1 VRILVRAC
9 VVLVSA
15 GAAALAQP
23 TVNANGMVNAASFIP
38 AGLPNGDIAQG
49 SMFSI
54 YGHNLGPATSP
65 ALSWP
70 LHTAEGLGGVT
81 VQVRDSAGQTRFAI
95 MLFVGPDQVNAILP
109 SATATGQASLTV
121 TFGGQTSA
129 PQTFNVVPRSVGLY
143 ALNQQGSGPG
153 VIQQYN
159 NPNYAFNDIAT
170 SAVPSQIGV
179 LWGTGLGPVTGD
191 ETQPPVQVDLG
202 AGAEVWVGGQQVPP
216 ANVQYQGRSS
226 YAGLDQINFVIPN
239 ILGCY
244 VPVFVKVGNVV
255 SNTVSMSISANGGM
269 CADALSFSGLDPN
282 AVRAN
287 GLKQGSVSVNWS
299 TTKIPGFPIDI
310 VSNSASGIFYGYDWL
325 RLSQSHGQFGVSIYG
340 ACTVMIFHGAQGS
353 TADPVA
359 PDPLDAGNLTL
370 TGPDSVIRA
379 FTNSTKGSYSINS
392 LPYTTN
398 PSGNFTVT
406 GQGGT
411 NVGAFTATLTIS
423 QAFIW
428 SNVDAITQVTRAN
441 GVTVN
446 WTGGAGLVTIMGMS
460 MIQSPQSAGAIFVCL
475 EQASRGT
482 FTVPPAVLLALPVS
496 AATEGVPMG
505 SLMVSDQAAQV
516 PFNPNPPSGLD
527 IGHFS
532 ATFSTTKTLGYN

>member
-1 VRILVRAC
+1 
-9 VVLVSA
+9 VSA
-15 GAAALAQP
+15 GAALLAQP
-23 TVNANGMVNAASFIP
+23 TVYANGMVNAASSVP

-54 YGHNLGPATSP
+54 YGLNLGPATSP

-70 LHTAEGLGGVT
+70 LHASEGLGGVT
-81 VQVRDSAGQTRFAI
+81 VQVRDSAAQTRFAI
-95 MLFVGPDQVNAILP
+95 MLFVGPGQVNAILP
-109 SATATGQASLTV
+109 SATATGPASLTV
-121 TFGGQTSA
+121 TYNGLTSA
-129 PQTFNVVPRSVGLY
+129 PQAFNVVPRSVGLY

-159 NPNYAFNDIAT
+159 DPNYTFNDIAT
-170 SAVPSQIGV
+170 SAMPSQIGV

-269 CADALSFSGLDPN
+269 CSDAQSFSGLDPN
-282 AVRAN
+282 YVRAN
-287 GLKQGSVSVNWS
+287 GLKQGYVGVNWS
-299 TTKIPGFPIDI
+299 TIKISGLPMDI
-310 VSNSASGIFYGYDWL
+310 VSNAASGTFYGYDWL
-325 RLSQSHGQFGVSIYG
+325 RLSHSHGQFGVSVYG
-340 ACTVMIFHGAQGS
+340 ACTVMIFRGDQGS

-370 TGPDSVIRA
+370 TGPDSVTTA
-379 FTNSTKGSYSINS
+379 FTKSAQGSYSIAS
-392 LPYTTN
+392 LPYTAN
-398 PSGNFTVT
+398 PSGNFSVT
-406 GQGGT
+406 GQGGA
-411 NVGAFTATLTIS
+411 NVGAFTATLTIP
-423 QAFIW
+423 QAFVW

-441 GVTVN
+441 GVTIN
-446 WTGGAGLVTIMGMS
+446 WTGGAGLVSIMGMS
-460 MIQSPQSAGAIFVCL
+460 MIESPQSAGAIFVCL

-496 AATEGVPMG
+496 ATPEGVPMG
-505 SLMVSDQAAQV
+505 TLMVSDQAATA
-516 PFNPNPPSGLD
+516 PFNPNPPTGLD
-527 IGHFS
+527 IGSFS
-532 ATFSTTKTLGYN
+532 ATFAIMKALGYN